1 MTQNL
6 LETAPIGNDENT
18 AAQAPTATTDA
29 PDDVDSGTGG
39 PESNAAS
46 GTPATPPP
54 GLPEKFW
61 DAERGELRA
70 DSLVKSYQALEQKL
84 GALAGH
90 GIPDDPG
97 GYDIKTE
104 GGLFTSDPEVNA
116 LLHAAGFTQEQA
128 QTAYDLAAEYLSPMV
143 SEVAAEFQA
152 QSQVDRLAGHFGGEE
167 KWRETAAQ
175 IKTWGRAKFPDE
187 VFDALSG
194 TYEGVLT
201 LHKMMTESASE
212 PGLIEGA
219 GSSTGSESEQGLQR
233 MMQDPRYWRDHD
245 PAFVERIRDG
255 FKRLFPD

>member
-6 LETAPIGNDENT
+6 LETTPTGDDAN
-18 AAQAPTATTDA
+18 AATPATPGGSETH
-29 PDDVDSGTGG
+29 DSGDLD
-39 PESNAAS
+39 AS
-46 GTPATPPP
+46 ATPPP

-84 GALAGH
+84 GTLAGH
-90 GIPDDPG
+90 GVPDDAN

-104 GGLFTSDPEVNA
+104 DGLFTSDPKVNA
-116 LLHAAGFTQEQA
+116 LLHAAGFSQEQA
-128 QTAYDLAAEYLSPMV
+128 QTVYDLAAEYLSPMV

-194 TYEGVLT
+194 TYDGVLT
-201 LHKMMTESASE
+201 LHKMMTEGVGEGGGE

-219 GSSTGSESEQGLQR
+219 GSSAESESEQGLQR

>member
-6 LETAPIGNDENT
+6 LETTPDQNGG
-18 AAQAPTATTDA
+18 APTAPAPATPGDSETHDSRDPDA
-29 PDDVDSGTGG
+29 PG
-39 PESNAAS
+39 
-46 GTPATPPP
+46 TPPP

-61 DAERGELRA
+61 DAELGELRA

-84 GALAGH
+84 GAMTGH
-90 GIPDDPG
+90 GVPDDAN

-104 GGLFTSDPEVNA
+104 DGWFASDPEVNA
-116 LLHAAGFTQEQA
+116 LLHTAGFSQDQA
-128 QTAYDLAAEYLSPMV
+128 QTVYDLAAEYLSPMV

-152 QSQVDRLAGHFGGEE
+152 QAQVDRLARHFGSEE

-194 TYEGVLT
+194 TYDGVMT
-201 LHKMMTESASE
+201 LHKMMTEGASE

-219 GSSTGSESEQGLQR
+219 GSGEQSESEQGLQR

>member
-6 LETAPIGNDENT
+6 LETTSTSDDANTVPPEPADPIAPAG
-18 AAQAPTATTDA
+18 AS
-29 PDDVDSGTGG
+29 DDVNSGAH
-39 PESNAAS
+39 AAA
-46 GTPATPPP
+46 GTSPAPPP

-61 DAERGELRA
+61 DAELGELRV

-90 GIPDDPG
+90 GVPDDPG

-104 GGLFTSDPEVNA
+104 DGLFASDPEVNA
-116 LLHAAGFTQEQA
+116 LLHAANFTQDQA
-128 QTAYDLAAEYLSPMV
+128 QTVYDLAAEYLSPMV

-152 QSQVDRLAGHFGGEE
+152 QVDRLARHFGGEE

-187 VFDALSG
+187 VSDALSG
-194 TYEGVLT
+194 TYDGVMT
-201 LHKMMTESASE
+201 LHKMMTEGTNE
-212 PGLIEGA
+212 PGLTERA

>member
-6 LETAPIGNDENT
+6 LETTPDLNGDGT
-18 AAQAPTATTDA
+18 AAPSLAILGDSETH
-29 PDDVDSGTGG
+29 DSGG
-39 PESNAAS
+39 PDA
-46 GTPATPPP
+46 PATPPP

-90 GIPDDPG
+90 GVPDDPG

-104 GGLFTSDPEVNA
+104 DGLFASDPEVNTR
-116 LLHAAGFTQEQA
+116 LHAAGFTQEQA
-128 QTAYDLAAEYLSPMV
+128 QTVYDLAAEYLSPMV

-152 QSQVDRLAGHFGGEE
+152 QSQVDRLAGHFGGEK

-175 IKTWGRAKFPDE
+175 IKTWGKAKFPNE

-194 TYEGVLT
+194 TYDGVLT
-201 LHKMMTESASE
+201 LHKMMTEGASE
-212 PGLIEGA
+212 PGLIEGG
-219 GSSTGSESEQGLQR
+219 GSSTESESEQGLQR
-233 MMQDPRYWRDHD
+233 MMRDPRYWRDHD